1 MKILAVG
8 DSFTYGYELQD
19 INNAWPCVLARK
31 LNATVTN
38 LAKPG
43 GGNTQIVRNIV
54 EHADQ
59 FDLVVIGWTSP
70 GRIEF
75 SDQIGT
81 YDIWP
86 GWNGKH
92 RIPHRVEIA
101 KQLTIAHN
109 DQYLFRQ
116 FLINVI
122 LVQSFLISK
131 NIPCIMASTQGN
143 SEHYYSSCKQNN
155 IDLLNKID
163 YNTFIEWPENGMA
176 EWTFGCEQG
185 PEHHFLEN
193 GHERV
198 AEKFYEH
205 YRHIRGIS

>member
-8 DSFTYGYELQD
+8 DSFTYGYEMQD
-19 INNAWPCVLARK
+19 TGDAWPCVLARK

-59 FDLVVIGWTSP
+59 YDLVVIGWTSP

-86 GWNGKH
+86 GWNGKQ
-92 RIPHRVEIA
+92 RVSHRVEIA

-116 FLINVI
+116 FLINII
-122 LVQSFLISK
+122 LVQSFLNFK
-131 NIPCIMASTQGN
+131 NIPYVMASTQGE

-155 IDLLNKID
+155 VDLLNKID
-163 YNTFIEWPENGMA
+163 YNTFIEWPKNGMA
-176 EWTFGCEQG
+176 EWTFGCRQG
-185 PEHHFLEN
+185 PEHHFLED